1 MHISWSCALIM
12 PVLNKL
18 REDGHRQEF
27 DAERGSN
34 IPYKSATQTA
44 IKIKVMF
51 IRNWPVTCI
60 ARNS

>member
-51 IRNWPVTCI
+51 IRN
-60 ARNS
+60 